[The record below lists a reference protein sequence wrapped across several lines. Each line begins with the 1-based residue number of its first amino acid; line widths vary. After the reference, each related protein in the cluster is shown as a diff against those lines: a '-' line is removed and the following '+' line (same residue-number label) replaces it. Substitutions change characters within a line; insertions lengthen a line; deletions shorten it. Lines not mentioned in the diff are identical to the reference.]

1 MRQAIH
7 HLGQGTGGLMAWN
20 AFLYDTLTGQIAQS
34 IDVPSFSWSMTVSD
48 SSFST
53 TSQHGKGVGDDELT
67 GLELPWSQIPGITPA
82 ARASALQPYK
92 RGIALFWKSTLDDI
106 ASLGTPVLAGAL
118 GVRTSSWNDVSVPY
132 VSMMGLLEDRYL
144 VHEGSFGMDAGH
156 TSKKSYR
163 WENLSWRA
171 LACEVIR
178 QCTEVKPG
186 GSLPIDLPYLNE
198 TGTHSLPS
206 DGSTDDK
213 NAPKQKSK
221 KRVNTADGYVETVVD
236 GDTTT
241 ITEQHVTRKT
251 KQVTETKPYSYTTRK
266 GTVTKQHTT
275 TRTITMAQTTVTK
288 RTVTKNY
295 ADYSERTVT
304 TTTTVYSFDG
314 NGKQTGST
322 TSTNGPHKTILP
334 RQTVAEYKDF
344 NISNHRCSDI
354 LKSIANSD
362 GGPDMQFRPYL
373 SDSQHIRFRFI
384 AGSDGDVYLNQD
396 KRLSLSCSP
405 SGGTLEN
412 VKIDRA
418 APFMRV
424 YATGAGS
431 DSGTMC
437 CQSED
442 LALVNREDP
451 YPLRETTVSSTDS
464 KTYELLASAAN
475 GMLNA
480 NRLPLMQLS
489 GEIDVNDCDATGL
502 PLHPLGSFWP
512 GEMFDI
518 AIDGFPDLPDG
529 VYPMRLMRMSGDETG
544 KVTLKFDPVGDPTA

>member
-1 MRQAIH
+1 
-7 HLGQGTGGLMAWN
+7 
-20 AFLYDTLTGQIAQS
+20 
-34 IDVPSFSWSMTVSD
+34 MTVSD

-67 GLELPWSQIPGITPA
+67 GLELPWSQIPGTTPA

-156 TSKKSYR
+156 TSRKSYR

-178 QCTEVKPG
+178 QCTEVKPA

-241 ITEQHVTRKT
+241 VTEQHVTMKT
-251 KQVTETKPYSYTTRK
+251 RQVTETKPYSYTTRK

-275 TRTITMAQTTVTK
+275 TRTITVAQTTVTK
-288 RTVTKNY
+288 KTVTKNY

-314 NGKQTGST
+314 NGKQTGSA
-322 TSTNGPHKTILP
+322 TSTDGPHKTILP

-362 GGPDMQFRPYL
+362 DGPDMQFRPYL
-373 SDSQHIRFRFI
+373 SDSQHIRFRFL

-424 YATGAGS
+424 YATGAGT

-442 LALVNREDP
+442 LTLVNREDP
-451 YPLRETTVSSTDS
+451 YPLRETTTSSTDS
-464 KTYELLASAAN
+464 KTYELLSATAN
-475 GMLNA
+475 GLLNA
-480 NRLPLMQLS
+480 NRVPLMQLS
-489 GEIDVNDCDATGL
+489 GEIDVNDCDAMGL

-529 VYPMRLMRMSGDETG
+529 VYPMRLMQMSGDETG
-544 KVTLKFDPVGDPTA
+544 KVTLKFDPVREPVE

>member
-1 MRQAIH
+1 M
-7 HLGQGTGGLMAWN
+7 TWMAY
-20 AFLYDTLTGQIAQS
+20 LYDTVSGQLAQE
-34 IDVPSFSWSMTVSD
+34 IDIPSFTWSMTVSD

-53 TSQHGKGVGDDELT
+53 AKDKGVGDDEVS
-67 GLELPWSQIPGITPA
+67 GLELPWTQIPGDGPA
-82 ARASALQPYK
+82 ARAAALQPYK
-92 RGIALFWKSTLDDI
+92 RGLVLCWKSVLDDI
-106 ASLGTPVLAGAL
+106 TSMGTPILAGAL
-118 GVRTSSWNDVSVPY
+118 GVRTSSWHDVSVPY
-132 VSMMGLLEDRYL
+132 VSMMGLLNDRYL
-144 VHEGSFGMDAGH
+144 VHEDAFGRDAGH
-156 TSKKSYR
+156 TSKRSYR

-178 QCTEVKPG
+178 QCTSVKPG
-186 GSLPIDLPYLNE
+186 GSLPIDLPYLDE
-198 TGTHSLPS
+198 SGTHSLPS
-206 DGSTDDK
+206 DGSSEDK

-221 KRVNTADGYVETVVD
+221 KRVNTADGYVETSVD

-241 ITEQHVTRKT
+241 ITEQHVTKKT
-251 KQVTETKPYSYTTRK
+251 KQVTETRPYTYNTRK
-266 GTVTKQHTT
+266 GKVTKQHTT
-275 TRTITMAQTTVTK
+275 VKTLTTAQTTVVRK
-288 RTVTKNY
+288 TVTKNY
-295 ADYSERTVT
+295 KDYSERTVT

-314 NGKQTGST
+314 NGNQTGST
-322 TSTNGPHKTILP
+322 TSTDGPHKTILP
-334 RQTVAEYKDF
+334 RQTVVEYKDF

-373 SDSQHIRFRFI
+373 SDSQHIRFRFL

-405 SGGTLEN
+405 YGGTLEN
-412 VKIDRA
+412 IKIDRA
-418 APFMRV
+418 APYMRV

-442 LALVNREDP
+442 LTLVNREDP

-489 GEIDVNDCDATGL
+489 GEIDVNDCDAMGL

-544 KVTLKFDPVGDPTA
+544 KVTVKFDPVGDPTA

>member
-7 HLGQGTGGLMAWN
+7 HLGQGTGGLMTWMAY
-20 AFLYDTLTGQIAQS
+20 LYDTVSGQLAQE
-34 IDVPSFSWSMTVSD
+34 IDIPSFTWSMTVSD

-53 TSQHGKGVGDDELT
+53 AKDKGVGDDEVS
-67 GLELPWSQIPGITPA
+67 GLELPWTQIPGDGPA
-82 ARASALQPYK
+82 ARAAALQPYK
-92 RGIALFWKSTLDDI
+92 RGLVLCWKSVLDDI
-106 ASLGTPVLAGAL
+106 TSMGTPILAGAL
-118 GVRTSSWNDVSVPY
+118 GVRTSSWHDVSVPY
-132 VSMMGLLEDRYL
+132 VSMMGLLNDRYL
-144 VHEGSFGMDAGH
+144 VHEDAFGRDAGH
-156 TSKKSYR
+156 TSKRSYR

-178 QCTEVKPG
+178 QCTSVKPG
-186 GSLPIDLPYLNE
+186 GSLPIDLPYLDE
-198 TGTHSLPS
+198 SGTHSLPS
-206 DGSTDDK
+206 DGSSEDK

-221 KRVNTADGYVETVVD
+221 KRVNTADGYVETSVD

-241 ITEQHVTRKT
+241 ITEQHVTKKT
-251 KQVTETKPYSYTTRK
+251 KQVTETRPYTYNTRK
-266 GTVTKQHTT
+266 GKVTKQHTT
-275 TRTITMAQTTVTK
+275 VKTLTTAQTTVVRK
-288 RTVTKNY
+288 TVTKNY
-295 ADYSERTVT
+295 KDYSERTVT

-314 NGKQTGST
+314 NGNQTGST
-322 TSTNGPHKTILP
+322 TSTDGPHKTILP
-334 RQTVAEYKDF
+334 RQTVVEYKDF

-373 SDSQHIRFRFI
+373 SDSQHIRFRFL

-405 SGGTLEN
+405 YGGTLEN
-412 VKIDRA
+412 IKIDRA
-418 APFMRV
+418 APYMRV

-442 LALVNREDP
+442 LTLVNREDP

-489 GEIDVNDCDATGL
+489 GEIDVNDCDAMGL

-544 KVTLKFDPVGDPTA
+544 KVTVKFDPVGDPTA

>member
-1 MRQAIH
+1 MSWVAY
-7 HLGQGTGGLMAWN
+7 
-20 AFLYDTLTGQIAQS
+20 LYDTVSGQLAQE
-34 IDVPSFSWSMTVSD
+34 IDIPSFTWSMTVSD

-53 TSQHGKGVGDDELT
+53 TKDKGVGDDEVS
-67 GLELPWSQIPGITPA
+67 GLELPWSQIPGDDPD
-82 ARASALQPYK
+82 ARAAALQPYK
-92 RGIALFWKSTLDDI
+92 RGLVLCWKSVLDDT
-106 ASLGTPVLAGAL
+106 ASMGTPILAGAL
-118 GVRTSSWNDVSVPY
+118 GVRTSSWHDVSVPY
-132 VSMMGLLEDRYL
+132 VSMMGLLNDRYL
-144 VHEGSFGMDAGH
+144 VHEDAFGKDAGH
-156 TSKKSYR
+156 TSKRSFR

-178 QCTEVKPG
+178 QCTSVKPG
-186 GSLPIDLPYLNE
+186 GGLPIDLPYLNE

-206 DGSTDDK
+206 DGSSEDK

-221 KRVNTADGYVETVVD
+221 KRVNTADGYVETSVD

-241 ITEQHVTRKT
+241 ITEQHVTKKT
-251 KQVTETKPYSYTTRK
+251 KQVTETKPYTYNTRK
-266 GTVTKQHTT
+266 GKVTKQHTT
-275 TRTITMAQTTVTK
+275 VKTLTTAQTTVVK
-288 RTVTKNY
+288 KTVTKNY
-295 ADYSERTVT
+295 KDYSERTVT
-304 TTTTVYSFDG
+304 VTTTVYSFDG
-314 NGKQTGST
+314 NGNQTGST
-322 TSTNGPHKTILP
+322 TSTDGPHKTILP

>member
-1 MRQAIH
+1 MSWVAY
-7 HLGQGTGGLMAWN
+7 
-20 AFLYDTLTGQIAQS
+20 LYDTVSGQLAQE
-34 IDVPSFSWSMTVSD
+34 IDIPSFTWSMTVSD

-53 TSQHGKGVGDDELT
+53 TKDKGVGDDEVS
-67 GLELPWSQIPGITPA
+67 GLELPWSQIPGDDPA
-82 ARASALQPYK
+82 ARAAALQPYK
-92 RGIALFWKSTLDDI
+92 RGLVLCWKSVLDDT
-106 ASLGTPVLAGAL
+106 ASMGTPILAGAL
-118 GVRTSSWNDVSVPY
+118 GVRTSSWHDVSVPY
-132 VSMMGLLEDRYL
+132 VSMMGLLNDRYL
-144 VHEGSFGMDAGH
+144 VHEDAFGKDAGH
-156 TSKKSYR
+156 TSKRSFR

-178 QCTEVKPG
+178 QCTSVKPG
-186 GSLPIDLPYLNE
+186 GGLPIDLPYLNE

-206 DGSTDDK
+206 DGSSEDK

-221 KRVNTADGYVETVVD
+221 KRVNTADGYVETSVD

-241 ITEQHVTRKT
+241 ITEQHVTKKT
-251 KQVTETKPYSYTTRK
+251 KQVTETKPYTYNTRK
-266 GTVTKQHTT
+266 GKVTKQHTT
-275 TRTITMAQTTVTK
+275 VKTLTTAQTTVVK
-288 RTVTKNY
+288 KTVMKNY
-295 ADYSERTVT
+295 KDYSERTVT

-314 NGKQTGST
+314 NGNQTGSA
-322 TSTNGPHKTILP
+322 TSTDGPHKTILP

-373 SDSQHIRFRFI
+373 SDSQHIRFRFL

-424 YATGAGS
+424 YATGAGA

-442 LALVNREDP
+442 LTLVNREDP
-451 YPLRETTVSSTDS
+451 YPLRETTTSSTDS
-464 KTYELLASAAN
+464 KTYELLAATAN
-475 GMLNA
+475 GLLNA
-480 NRLPLMQLS
+480 NRVPLMQLS
-489 GEIDVNDCDATGL
+489 GDIDVNDCDSTGL

-529 VYPMRLMRMSGDETG
+529 VYPMRLMQMSGDETG
-544 KVTLKFDPVGDPTA
+544 KVTVKFDPVGDPTA

>member
-1 MRQAIH
+1 M
-7 HLGQGTGGLMAWN
+7 TWMAY
-20 AFLYDTLTGQIAQS
+20 LYDTVSGQLAQE
-34 IDVPSFSWSMTVSD
+34 IDIPSFTWSMTVSD

-53 TSQHGKGVGDDELT
+53 TKDKGVGDDEVS
-67 GLELPWSQIPGITPA
+67 GLELPWTQIPGDGPA
-82 ARASALQPYK
+82 ARAAALQPYK
-92 RGIALFWKSTLDDI
+92 RGLVLCWKSVLDDI
-106 ASLGTPVLAGAL
+106 TSMGTPILAGAL
-118 GVRTSSWNDVSVPY
+118 GVRTSSWHDVSVPY
-132 VSMMGLLEDRYL
+132 VSMMGLLNDRYL
-144 VHEGSFGMDAGH
+144 VHEDAFGRDAGH
-156 TSKKSYR
+156 TSKRSYR

-178 QCTEVKPG
+178 QCTSVKPG
-186 GSLPIDLPYLNE
+186 GSLPIDLPYLDE
-198 TGTHSLPS
+198 SGTHSLPS
-206 DGSTDDK
+206 DGSSEDK

-221 KRVNTADGYVETVVD
+221 KRVNTADGYVETSVD

-241 ITEQHVTRKT
+241 ITEQHVTKKT
-251 KQVTETKPYSYTTRK
+251 KQVTETRPYTYNTRK
-266 GTVTKQHTT
+266 GKVTKQHTT
-275 TRTITMAQTTVTK
+275 VKTLTTAQTTVVRK
-288 RTVTKNY
+288 TVTKNY
-295 ADYSERTVT
+295 KDYSERTVT

-314 NGKQTGST
+314 NGNQTGST
-322 TSTNGPHKTILP
+322 TSTDGPHKTILP
-334 RQTVAEYKDF
+334 RQTVVEYKDF

-373 SDSQHIRFRFI
+373 SDSQHIRFRFL

-405 SGGTLEN
+405 YGGTLEN
-412 VKIDRA
+412 IKIDRA
-418 APFMRV
+418 APYMRV

-442 LALVNREDP
+442 LTLVNREDP

-489 GEIDVNDCDATGL
+489 GEIDVNDCDAMGL

-544 KVTLKFDPVGDPTA
+544 KVTVKFDPVGDPTA

>member
-1 MRQAIH
+1 MVRQAIH
-7 HLGQGTGGLMAWN
+7 HLGQGTGGLMAWM
-20 AFLYDTLTGQIAQS
+20 AYLYDTVSGQLAQE
-34 IDVPSFSWSMTVSD
+34 IDIPSFTWSMTVSD

-53 TSQHGKGVGDDELT
+53 TKDKGVGDDEVS
-67 GLELPWSQIPGITPA
+67 GLELPWTQIPGDGPA
-82 ARASALQPYK
+82 ARAAALQPYK
-92 RGIALFWKSTLDDI
+92 RGLVLCWKSVLDDI
-106 ASLGTPVLAGAL
+106 TSMGTPILAGAL
-118 GVRTSSWNDVSVPY
+118 GVRTSSWHDVSVPY
-132 VSMMGLLEDRYL
+132 VSMMGLLNDRYL
-144 VHEGSFGMDAGH
+144 VHEDAFGRDAGH
-156 TSKKSYR
+156 TSKRSYR

-178 QCTEVKPG
+178 QCTSVKPG
-186 GSLPIDLPYLNE
+186 GSLPIDLPYLDE
-198 TGTHSLPS
+198 SGTHSLPS
-206 DGSTDDK
+206 DGSSEDK

-221 KRVNTADGYVETVVD
+221 KRVNTADGYVETSVD

-241 ITEQHVTRKT
+241 ITEQHVTKKT
-251 KQVTETKPYSYTTRK
+251 KQVTETRPYTYNTRK
-266 GTVTKQHTT
+266 GKVTKRHTT
-275 TRTITMAQTTVTK
+275 VKTLTTAQTTVVK
-288 RTVTKNY
+288 KTVTKNY
-295 ADYSERTVT
+295 KDYSERTVT

-314 NGKQTGST
+314 NGNQTGST
-322 TSTNGPHKTILP
+322 TSTDGPHKTILP
-334 RQTVAEYKDF
+334 RQTVVEYKDF

-373 SDSQHIRFRFI
+373 SDSQHIRFRFL

-405 SGGTLEN
+405 YGGTLEN
-412 VKIDRA
+412 IKIDRA
-418 APFMRV
+418 APYMRV

-437 CQSED
+437 CQMDD
-442 LALVNREDP
+442 LSLVKREDP
-451 YPLRETTVSSTDS
+451 YPLRETTVGSTDS

-489 GEIDVNDCDATGL
+489 GEIDVNDCDAMGL

-544 KVTLKFDPVGDPTA
+544 KVTVKFDPVADPTA

>member
-1 MRQAIH
+1 MTWVAY
-7 HLGQGTGGLMAWN
+7 
-20 AFLYDTLTGQIAQS
+20 LYDTVSGQLAQE
-34 IDVPSFSWSMTVSD
+34 IDIPSFTWSMTVSD

-53 TSQHGKGVGDDELT
+53 TKDKGVGDDEVS
-67 GLELPWSQIPGITPA
+67 GLELPWTQIPGDDPA
-82 ARASALQPYK
+82 ARAAALQPYK
-92 RGIALFWKSTLDDI
+92 RGLVLCWKSVLDDT
-106 ASLGTPVLAGAL
+106 ASMGTPILAGAL
-118 GVRTSSWNDVSVPY
+118 GVRTSSWHDVSVPY
-132 VSMMGLLEDRYL
+132 VSMMGLLNDRYL
-144 VHEGSFGMDAGH
+144 VHEDAFGKDAGH
-156 TSKKSYR
+156 TSKRSFR

-178 QCTEVKPG
+178 QCTSVKPG
-186 GSLPIDLPYLNE
+186 GGLPIDLPYLNE

-206 DGSTDDK
+206 DGSSEDK

-221 KRVNTADGYVETVVD
+221 KRVNTADGYVETSVD

-241 ITEQHVTRKT
+241 ITEQHVTKKT
-251 KQVTETKPYSYTTRK
+251 KQVTETKPYTYNTRK
-266 GTVTKQHTT
+266 GKVTKQHTT
-275 TRTITMAQTTVTK
+275 VKTLTTAQTTVVK
-288 RTVTKNY
+288 KTVTKNY
-295 ADYSERTVT
+295 KDYSERTVT

-314 NGKQTGST
+314 NGNQTGST
-322 TSTNGPHKTILP
+322 TSTDGPHKTMLP
-334 RQTVAEYKDF
+334 RQTVVEYKDF
-344 NISNHRCSDI
+344 NVSNHRAADI
-354 LKSIANSD
+354 LKNIANAD

-373 SDSQHIRFRFI
+373 SDSQHVRFRFL
-384 AGSDGDVYLNQD
+384 AGSDGDIYLNQD

-405 SGGTLEN
+405 YGGTLEN
-412 VKIDRA
+412 IKIDRA

>member
-7 HLGQGTGGLMAWN
+7 HLGQGTGGLMTWMAY
-20 AFLYDTLTGQIAQS
+20 LYDTVSGQLAQE
-34 IDVPSFSWSMTVSD
+34 IDIPSFTWSMTVSD

-53 TSQHGKGVGDDELT
+53 TKDKGVGDDEVS
-67 GLELPWSQIPGITPA
+67 GLELPWTQIPGDGPA
-82 ARASALQPYK
+82 ARAAALQPYK
-92 RGIALFWKSTLDDI
+92 RGLVLCWKSVLDDI
-106 ASLGTPVLAGAL
+106 TSMGTPILAGAL
-118 GVRTSSWNDVSVPY
+118 GVRTSSWHDVSVPY
-132 VSMMGLLEDRYL
+132 VSMMGLLNDRYL
-144 VHEGSFGMDAGH
+144 VHEDAFGRDAGH
-156 TSKKSYR
+156 TSKRSYR

-178 QCTEVKPG
+178 QCTSVKPG
-186 GSLPIDLPYLNE
+186 GSLPIDLPYLDE
-198 TGTHSLPS
+198 SGTHSLPS
-206 DGSTDDK
+206 DGSSEDK

-221 KRVNTADGYVETVVD
+221 KRVNTADGYVETSVD

-241 ITEQHVTRKT
+241 ITEQHVTKKT
-251 KQVTETKPYSYTTRK
+251 KQVTETRPYTYNTRK
-266 GTVTKQHTT
+266 GKVTKQHTT
-275 TRTITMAQTTVTK
+275 VKTLTTAQTTVVRK
-288 RTVTKNY
+288 TVTKNY
-295 ADYSERTVT
+295 KDYSERTVT

-314 NGKQTGST
+314 NGNQTGST
-322 TSTNGPHKTILP
+322 TSTDGPHKTILP
-334 RQTVAEYKDF
+334 RQTVVEYKDF

-373 SDSQHIRFRFI
+373 SDSQHIRFRFL

-405 SGGTLEN
+405 YGGTLEN
-412 VKIDRA
+412 IKIDRA
-418 APFMRV
+418 APYMRV

-442 LALVNREDP
+442 LTLVNREDP

>member
-7 HLGQGTGGLMAWN
+7 HLGQGTGGLMTWMAY
-20 AFLYDTLTGQIAQS
+20 LYDTVSGQLAQE
-34 IDVPSFSWSMTVSD
+34 IDIPSFTWSMTVSD

-53 TSQHGKGVGDDELT
+53 TKDKGVGDDEVS
-67 GLELPWSQIPGITPA
+67 GLELPWTQIPGDGPA
-82 ARASALQPYK
+82 ARAAALQPYK
-92 RGIALFWKSTLDDI
+92 RGLVLCWKSVLDDI
-106 ASLGTPVLAGAL
+106 TSMGTPILAGAL
-118 GVRTSSWNDVSVPY
+118 GVRTSSWHDVSVPY
-132 VSMMGLLEDRYL
+132 VSMMGLLNDRYL
-144 VHEGSFGMDAGH
+144 VHEDAFGRDAGH
-156 TSKKSYR
+156 TSKRSYR

-178 QCTEVKPG
+178 QCTSVKPG
-186 GSLPIDLPYLNE
+186 GSLPIDLPYLDE
-198 TGTHSLPS
+198 SGTHSLPS
-206 DGSTDDK
+206 DGSSEDK

-221 KRVNTADGYVETVVD
+221 KRVNTADGYVETSVD

-241 ITEQHVTRKT
+241 ITEQHVTKKT
-251 KQVTETKPYSYTTRK
+251 KQVTETRPYTYNTRK
-266 GTVTKQHTT
+266 GKVTKQHTT
-275 TRTITMAQTTVTK
+275 VKTLTTAQTTVVRK
-288 RTVTKNY
+288 TVTKNY
-295 ADYSERTVT
+295 KDYSERTVT
-304 TTTTVYSFDG
+304 TTTTVYSFDENG
-314 NGKQTGST
+314 NQTGST
-322 TSTNGPHKTILP
+322 TSTDGPHKTILP
-334 RQTVAEYKDF
+334 RQTVVEYKDF

-373 SDSQHIRFRFI
+373 SDSQHIRFRFL

-405 SGGTLEN
+405 YGGTLEN
-412 VKIDRA
+412 IKIDRA
-418 APFMRV
+418 APYMRV

-442 LALVNREDP
+442 LTLVNREDP